1 MKFFGAKKRDSRRTE
16 QKGQPPPH
24 SQQSLRNGNGN
35 INAENRTDVDAGN
48 RETQQQNNTQHSF
61 AKRRGVQLRL
71 DKKGIAHDNN
81 SSAGRSMCTTKQS
94 PVKKSGLR
102 PIDVTSTLEAA
113 AAAGSSTKQQQQYS
127 AATNTAKPKNPV
139 SILHKKKQPTN
150 NKDIEAA
157 TNAPITQ
164 SDAPPPKSTGLTF
177 ALSQPPPRNDD
188 THYQNRVRFM
198 SNGSVAST
206 EASQVHLM
214 GLGGAGSV
222 ASSSAMSSS
231 ENRENVFE
239 RVFSQ
244 VMMEENERL
253 NAMGMSYDVHPKS
266 SASGEKV
273 PPVNKTKI
281 QGKNTPIDMDTGLEV
296 LFDDP
301 AKLKADMKKKENK
314 SKSYEDTVKL

>member
-35 INAENRTDVDAGN
+35 INAENRTDVDAGS
-48 RETQQQNNTQHSF
+48 RETQQQSNTQHSF
-61 AKRRGVQLRL
+61 AKRRGVQLRG
-71 DKKGIAHDNN
+71 DKKGIANDNN
-81 SSAGRSMCTTKQS
+81 SSADRDRSMSTTKQL
-94 PVKKSGLR
+94 PMKKSGLR
-102 PIDVTSTLEAA
+102 PIDVSSTLQAA
-113 AAAGSSTKQQQQYS
+113 YKQQQQYS
-127 AATNTAKPKNPV
+127 AATNTAKPKKPV
-139 SILHKKKQPTN
+139 SILHKKQQPTN
-150 NKDIEAA
+150 NKDIETA

-164 SDAPPPKSTGLTF
+164 SDAPPPPKSTGLTF

-266 SASGEKV
+266 SASGEKL

-296 LFDDP
+296 LFNDP
-301 AKLKADMKKKENK
+301 AKLKADMKKGNK
-314 SKSYEDTVKL
+314 SKSYEDTVNL